1 MNKTYH
7 NMIIYSIVLMQ
18 SISAFEKPFSQK
30 GLFWTSILTS
40 NDVPDGQSSIES
52 TMGYIPTLSL
62 FKELSDNQ
70 LVDIEWAYRLNRAYS
85 GDSLL
90 HNNESHHRY
99 WIRYASE
106 KLEARLG
113 LQKIVF
119 GPSFVLRSLSWF
131 DTIDLRDPTGQTD
144 GVEAFRLRW
153 FPSNS
158 LSLWSWAIN
167 NDQDTLSYGSR
178 VELSNSLGEWGLT
191 YHQDPSKSLQ
201 PIGQIGIPI
210 FGAHNRLA
218 IDYRYDGFIGFWNES
233 ALISSDRTD
242 IIMATVG
249 VDYTLPIFNGILVMA
264 EYMSISNKIDSDESS
279 LSYTAIM
286 ASMPLGMVHQLMF
299 ISQFDLEEDRS
310 YNYLRWSSTY
320 DHYSLN
326 FILSNSP
333 KRTNYNIP
341 EEDLPRSLAGF
352 GTGFQ
357 FTRKFWFIR
366 NTSIYIQI
374 IFNWI

>member
-1 MNKTYH
+1 MNFP
-7 NMIIYSIVLMQ
+7 ILRLIVLLTTSFGQ
-18 SISAFEKPFSQK
+18 SLSTNGQ
-30 GLFWTSILTS
+30 LWTSTLTS

-70 LVDIEWAYRLNRAYS
+70 LIDIEWAYRLDRAYS

-99 WIRYASE
+99 CIRYASE
-106 KLEARLG
+106 KLETRLG

-131 DTIDLRDPTGQTD
+131 DTIDLKDPTGQTD

-178 VELSNSLGEWGLT
+178 AEVSNSAGEWGLT

-201 PIGQIGIPI
+201 QIGQIGIPI
-210 FGAHNRLA
+210 SGSHNRIA
-218 IDYRYDGFIGFWNES
+218 IDYRYDGFIGIWNES

-249 VDYTLPIFNGILVMA
+249 ADYTLPIATGILLMM
-264 EYMSISNKIDSDESS
+264 ESMYISSKTNDSTSTQ
-279 LSYTAIM
+279 SYTAFM
-286 ASMPLGMVHQLMF
+286 ASMPLGMVHQLMC
-299 ISQFDLEEDRS
+299 ISQLDLEENRS

-326 FILSNSP
+326 FILSISP
-333 KRTNYNIP
+333 KRAEY
-341 EEDLPRSLAGF
+341 LPTIMPNTLAGF
-352 GTGFQ
+352 GNGFQ
-357 FTRKFWFIR
+357 FMFIY
-366 NTSIYIQI
+366 NH
-374 IFNWI
+374 

>member
-1 MNKTYH
+1 MNIPIFRL
-7 NMIIYSIVLMQ
+7 IILLTTSFGQ
-18 SISAFEKPFSQK
+18 SLSTNGQ
-30 GLFWTSILTS
+30 LWTSTLTS

-70 LVDIEWAYRLNRAYS
+70 LVDMEWAYRLDRTYS

-99 WIRYASE
+99 WVRYSSE

-131 DTIDLRDPTGQTD
+131 DTIDLKDPTGQTN

-178 VELSNSLGEWGLT
+178 AEVSNSAGEWGLT

-201 PIGQIGIPI
+201 QIGQIGIPI
-210 FGAHNRLA
+210 SGSHNRIA
-218 IDYRYDGFIGFWNES
+218 IDYRYDGFIGIWNES

-249 VDYTLPIFNGILVMA
+249 ADYTLPIATGILLMM
-264 EYMSISNKIDSDESS
+264 ESMYISSKTNDSTSTQ
-279 LSYTAIM
+279 SYTAFM

-299 ISQFDLEEDRS
+299 ISQFDLEENRS

-326 FILSNSP
+326 FILSISP
-333 KRTNYNIP
+333 KRADYNLP
-341 EEDLPRSLAGF
+341 EENLPSSLAGF
-352 GTGFQ
+352 GTGLQ
-357 FTRKFWFIR
+357 FMFIY
-366 NTSIYIQI
+366 NH
-374 IFNWI
+374 

>member
-1 MNKTYH
+1 MNIPIFRL
-7 NMIIYSIVLMQ
+7 IILLTTSFGQ
-18 SISAFEKPFSQK
+18 SLSTNGQ
-30 GLFWTSILTS
+30 LWTSTLTS

-70 LVDIEWAYRLNRAYS
+70 LVDMEWAYRLDRTYS

-90 HNNESHHRY
+90 YYNESHHRY
-99 WIRYASE
+99 WVRYSSE

-144 GVEAFRLRW
+144 GVEAIRLRW

-158 LSLWSWAIN
+158 LSIWSWVIN

-178 VELSNSLGEWGLT
+178 VELSNSAGEWGLT

-201 PIGQIGIPI
+201 PIGQIGIPVS
-210 FGAHNRLA
+210 GSHNRLA

-233 ALISSDRTD
+233 ALISSDRSE

-249 VDYTLPIFNGILVMA
+249 ADYTLPIASGILVMA
-264 EYMSISNKIDSDESS
+264 EYMSISNKIDSDE
-279 LSYTAIM
+279 LTQSYTALM

-299 ISQFDLEEDRS
+299 ISQFDLEENHS

-326 FILSNSP
+326 FILSISP
-333 KRTNYNIP
+333 KRSEY
-341 EEDLPRSLAGF
+341 LPITMPNSLAGF

-357 FTRKFWFIR
+357 FMFIY
-366 NTSIYIQI
+366 NH
-374 IFNWI
+374 

>member
-1 MNKTYH
+1 LNI
-7 NMIIYSIVLMQ
+7 NGFAQ
-18 SISAFEKPFSQK
+18 SFSAK
-30 GLFWTSILTS
+30 GQLWTSTLTS
-40 NDVPDGQSSIES
+40 NDVPGGQSSIES
-52 TMGYIPTLSL
+52 TMGYIPTFSL

-70 LVDIEWAYRLNRAYS
+70 LVDMECAYHLNKTYS

-90 HNNESHHRY
+90 YSNQSYHRY
-99 WIRYASE
+99 WVRYSSE

-131 DTIDLRDPTGQTD
+131 DTIDLKDPTGQTD

-178 VELSNSLGEWGLT
+178 AEVSNSAGEWGLT

-201 PIGQIGIPI
+201 QIGQIGIPI
-210 FGAHNRLA
+210 SGSHNRIA
-218 IDYRYDGFIGFWNES
+218 IDYRYDGFIGIWNES

-249 VDYTLPIFNGILVMA
+249 ADYTLPIATGILLMM
-264 EYMSISNKIDSDESS
+264 ESMYISSKTNDSTSTQ
-279 LSYTAIM
+279 SYTAFM

-299 ISQFDLEEDRS
+299 ISQLDLEENRS

-326 FILSNSP
+326 FILSISP
-333 KRTNYNIP
+333 KRAEY
-341 EEDLPRSLAGF
+341 LPTIMPNTLAGF
-352 GTGFQ
+352 GNGFQ
-357 FTRKFWFIR
+357 FMFIY
-366 NTSIYIQI
+366 NH
-374 IFNWI
+374 

>member
-1 MNKTYH
+1 MRFYQ
-7 NMIIYSIVLMQ
+7 YLLFFVLLAK
-18 SISAFEKPFSQK
+18 SLLAIDNPFSIK
-30 GLFWTSILTS
+30 GQFWTSALTS
-40 NDVPDGQSSIES
+40 TDVPDGLSSIES
-52 TMGYIPTLSL
+52 TLGYITTLSL
-62 FKELSDNQ
+62 FKDLSNTQ
-70 LVDIEWAYRLNRAYS
+70 LLDMEWAYRLDRAYS
-85 GDSLL
+85 GNSLFN
-90 HNNESHHRY
+90 NNESHHRY
-99 WIRYASE
+99 WVRYSSE

-131 DTIDLRDPTGQTD
+131 DTIDLKDPTGQTD

-153 FPSNS
+153 FPSNT
-158 LSLWSWAIN
+158 LSIWSWAIL

-178 VELSNSLGEWGLT
+178 VELSNSAGEWGLT

-201 PIGQIGIPI
+201 PIGQIGIPVS
-210 FGAHNRLA
+210 GSHNRVA

-233 ALISSDRTD
+233 ALISSDRSE

-249 VDYTLPIFNGILVMA
+249 ADYTLPIANGLLVMV
-264 EYMSISNKIDSDESS
+264 EYMSISNKIDSGELSQ
-279 LSYTAIM
+279 SYTAIM

-299 ISQFDLEEDRS
+299 ISQFDLEENRS

-326 FILSNSP
+326 FILSISP
-333 KRTNYNIP
+333 KRADYNLP
-341 EEDLPRSLAGF
+341 EEHLPRSLAGF

-357 FTRKFWFIR
+357 FMFIY
-366 NTSIYIQI
+366 NH
-374 IFNWI
+374 

>member
-1 MNKTYH
+1 LNI
-7 NMIIYSIVLMQ
+7 NGFAQ
-18 SISAFEKPFSQK
+18 SFSAK
-30 GLFWTSILTS
+30 GQLWTSTLTS
-40 NDVPDGQSSIES
+40 NDVPDGLSSTES
-52 TMGYIPTLSL
+52 TLGYIPTLSL
-62 FKELSDNQ
+62 FKNLSNNQ
-70 LVDIEWAYRLNRAYS
+70 LVDIEWAYRLDRAYS

-90 HNNESHHRY
+90 HKNESHHRY
-99 WIRYASE
+99 WIRYSSE

-131 DTIDLRDPTGQTD
+131 DTIDLKDPTGQTD

-178 VELSNSLGEWGLT
+178 AEVSNSAGEWGLT

-201 PIGQIGIPI
+201 MFGQDNIPD
-210 FGAHNRLA
+210 FGSHNRLA
-218 IDYRYDGFIGFWNES
+218 VDYRYDGFFGFWNES
-233 ALISSDRTD
+233 ALIKSNRTD
-242 IIMATVG
+242 IIMTTVG
-249 VDYTLPIFNGILVMA
+249 ADYTLPISNGILIMA
-264 EYMSISNKIDSDESS
+264 EYMSISNKFDSYESS
-279 LSYTAIM
+279 QSYTALM

-299 ISQFDLEEDRS
+299 ISQLDLEENRS

-326 FILSNSP
+326 FILSISP
-333 KRTNYNIP
+333 KRA
-341 EEDLPRSLAGF
+341 EENLPRSLAGF
-352 GTGFQ
+352 GAGLQ
-357 FTRKFWFIR
+357 FMFIY
-366 NTSIYIQI
+366 NH
-374 IFNWI
+374 

>member
-1 MNKTYH
+1 MNFP
-7 NMIIYSIVLMQ
+7 ILRLIVLLTTSFGQ
-18 SISAFEKPFSQK
+18 SLSTNGQ
-30 GLFWTSILTS
+30 LWTNVLTS
-40 NDVPDGQSSIES
+40 NDVPNGQSYIES

-62 FKELSDNQ
+62 FKELPDNQ
-70 LVDIEWAYRLNRAYS
+70 LVDMEWAYRLDRTYS

-90 HNNESHHRY
+90 HYNESHHRY
-99 WIRYASE
+99 WVRYSSE

-119 GPSFVLRSLSWF
+119 GPSYVLRSLSWF

-158 LSLWSWAIN
+158 LSLWSWATN

-178 VELSNSLGEWGLT
+178 VELSNAAGEWGLT

-201 PIGQIGIPI
+201 QISQMGIS
-210 FGAHNRLA
+210 GSHSRLA

-233 ALISSDRTD
+233 ALIISNRSD
-242 IIMATVG
+242 IIMTTVG
-249 VDYTLPIFNGILVMA
+249 ADYTLPIANGILVMA
-264 EYMSISNKIDSDESS
+264 EYMSISNKIVLDESS
-279 LSYTAIM
+279 QSYAAFM
-286 ASMPLGMVHQLMF
+286 ASMPLGMVHQLIF
-299 ISQFDLEEDRS
+299 ISQFDLEENRS

-326 FILSNSP
+326 FILSISP
-333 KRTNYNIP
+333 KRAEY
-341 EEDLPRSLAGF
+341 LPTIMPNTLAGF
-352 GTGFQ
+352 GNGFQ
-357 FTRKFWFIR
+357 FMFIY
-366 NTSIYIQI
+366 NH
-374 IFNWI
+374 

>member
-1 MNKTYH
+1 
-7 NMIIYSIVLMQ
+7 MIARISRSQYLILILVAFNLNINGFAQ
-18 SISAFEKPFSQK
+18 SFSAK
-30 GLFWTSILTS
+30 GQLWTSTLTS
-40 NDVPDGQSSIES
+40 NDVPDGLSSTES
-52 TMGYIPTLSL
+52 TLGYIPTLSL
-62 FKELSDNQ
+62 FKNLSNNQ
-70 LVDIEWAYRLNRAYS
+70 LVDIEWAYRLDRAYS

-99 WIRYASE
+99 WVRYASE

-131 DTIDLRDPTGQTD
+131 DTIDLKDPTGQTD

-158 LSLWSWAIN
+158 LSIWSWTIL

-178 VELSNSLGEWGLT
+178 VELSNSAGEWGLT
-191 YHQDPSKSLQ
+191 YHQDPSKSLKV
-201 PIGQIGIPI
+201 IGQIGIPVS
-210 FGAHNRLA
+210 GSHNRIA

-233 ALISSDRTD
+233 ALIKSNRSD
-242 IIMATVG
+242 IIMATIG
-249 VDYTLPIFNGILVMA
+249 ADYTLPISNGILIMA
-264 EYMSISNKIDSDESS
+264 EYMSISNKFDSYESS
-279 LSYTAIM
+279 QSYTALM

-299 ISQFDLEEDRS
+299 ISQFDLEENRS

-326 FILSNSP
+326 FILSISP
-333 KRTNYNIP
+333 KRSQY
-341 EEDLPRSLAGF
+341 LPITMPNSLAGF

-357 FTRKFWFIR
+357 FMFIY
-366 NTSIYIQI
+366 NH
-374 IFNWI
+374 

>member
-1 MNKTYH
+1 
-7 NMIIYSIVLMQ
+7 
-18 SISAFEKPFSQK
+18 
-30 GLFWTSILTS
+30 
-40 NDVPDGQSSIES
+40 
-52 TMGYIPTLSL
+52 MGYIPTLSL

-70 LVDIEWAYRLNRAYS
+70 LVDIEWAYRLDRAYS

-90 HNNESHHRY
+90 HKNESHHRY
-99 WIRYASE
+99 WIRYSSE

-131 DTIDLRDPTGQTD
+131 DTIDLKDPTGQTD

-178 VELSNSLGEWGLT
+178 AEVSNSAGEWGLT

-201 PIGQIGIPI
+201 PIGQIGTPI
-210 FGAHNRLA
+210 SGSHNRIA

-242 IIMATVG
+242 IIMATLG
-249 VDYTLPIFNGILVMA
+249 ADYTLPIFNGILIMA
-264 EYMSISNKIDSDESS
+264 EYMSIFNKSDLDESS
-279 LSYTAIM
+279 LSYTALM

-299 ISQFDLEEDRS
+299 ISQFDLEENRS

-352 GTGFQ
+352 GTGLQ
-357 FTRKFWFIR
+357 FMFIY
-366 NTSIYIQI
+366 NH
-374 IFNWI
+374 

>member
-1 MNKTYH
+1 MNI
-7 NMIIYSIVLMQ
+7 NGFAQ
-18 SISAFEKPFSQK
+18 SFSAK
-30 GLFWTSILTS
+30 GQLWTSTLTS

-70 LVDIEWAYRLNRAYS
+70 LVDIEWAYRLDRAYS

-90 HNNESHHRY
+90 YSNQSYHRY
-99 WIRYASE
+99 WVRYSSE
-106 KLEARLG
+106 KLEVRLG

-131 DTIDLRDPTGQTD
+131 DTIDLKDPTGQTD

-178 VELSNSLGEWGLT
+178 AEVSNSAGEWGLT

-201 PIGQIGIPI
+201 QIGQIGIPI
-210 FGAHNRLA
+210 SGSHNRIA
-218 IDYRYDGFIGFWNES
+218 IDYRYDGFIGIWNES

-249 VDYTLPIFNGILVMA
+249 ADYTLPIATGILLMM
-264 EYMSISNKIDSDESS
+264 ESMYISSKTNDSTSTQ
-279 LSYTAIM
+279 SYTAFM

-299 ISQFDLEEDRS
+299 ISQLDLEENRS

-326 FILSNSP
+326 FILSISP
-333 KRTNYNIP
+333 KRAEY
-341 EEDLPRSLAGF
+341 LPTIMPNTLAGF
-352 GTGFQ
+352 GNGFQ
-357 FTRKFWFIR
+357 FMFIY
-366 NTSIYIQI
+366 NH
-374 IFNWI
+374 

>member
-1 MNKTYH
+1 LIARISRSQYLILILVAFNL
-7 NMIIYSIVLMQ
+7 NINGFAQ
-18 SISAFEKPFSQK
+18 SFSAK
-30 GLFWTSILTS
+30 GQLWTSTLTS
-40 NDVPDGQSSIES
+40 NDVPDGLSSTES
-52 TMGYIPTLSL
+52 TLGYIPTLSL
-62 FKELSDNQ
+62 FKNLSNNQ
-70 LVDIEWAYRLNRAYS
+70 LVDIEWAYRLDRAYS

-99 WIRYASE
+99 WVRYASE

-131 DTIDLRDPTGQTD
+131 DTIDLKDPTGQTD

-158 LSLWSWAIN
+158 LSIWSWTIL

-178 VELSNSLGEWGLT
+178 VELSNSAGEWGLT
-191 YHQDPSKSLQ
+191 YHQDPSKSLKV
-201 PIGQIGIPI
+201 IGQIGIPVS
-210 FGAHNRLA
+210 GSHNRIA

-233 ALISSDRTD
+233 ALIKSNRSD
-242 IIMATVG
+242 IIMATIG
-249 VDYTLPIFNGILVMA
+249 ADYTLPISNGILIMA
-264 EYMSISNKIDSDESS
+264 EYMSISNKFDSYESS
-279 LSYTAIM
+279 QSYTALM

-299 ISQFDLEEDRS
+299 ISQFDLEENRS

-326 FILSNSP
+326 FILSISP
-333 KRTNYNIP
+333 KRSQY
-341 EEDLPRSLAGF
+341 LPITMPNSLAGF

-357 FTRKFWFIR
+357 FMFIY
-366 NTSIYIQI
+366 NH
-374 IFNWI
+374 

>member
-1 MNKTYH
+1 MNYFKTFLFGFIFH
-7 NMIIYSIVLMQ
+7 VL
-18 SISAFEKPFSQK
+18 ISAQIIATK
-30 GLFWTSILTS
+30 GQFVLSGLTS
-40 NDVPDGQSSIES
+40 NDIPDGSSSIES
-52 TMGYIPTLSL
+52 TIGYIPTFSMMKLLSNDR
-62 FKELSDNQ
+62 SM
-70 LVDIEWAYRLNRAYS
+70 DIEWSYQLDRAYS
-85 GDSLL
+85 GDFLL

-99 WIRYASE
+99 WVRYSSE

-131 DTIDLRDPTGQTD
+131 DTIDLKDPTGQTD

-158 LSLWSWAIN
+158 LSLLSWAIN

-178 VELSNSLGEWGLT
+178 AEVSNSLGEWGLT
-191 YHQDPSKSLQ
+191 YHQDPSKSLKT
-201 PIGQIGIPI
+201 IGQIGIPVS
-210 FGAHNRLA
+210 GSHNRLA

-233 ALISSDRTD
+233 ALITSDRSE
-242 IIMATVG
+242 IIMATIG
-249 VDYTLPIFNGILVMA
+249 ADYTLPVASGILVMA
-264 EYMSISNKIDSDESS
+264 EYLSISNKIDSDELSQ
-279 LSYTAIM
+279 SYTAFM

-299 ISQFDLEEDRS
+299 ISQFDLEESHS

-326 FILSNSP
+326 FVLSISP
-333 KRTNYNIP
+333 KRAEY
-341 EEDLPRSLAGF
+341 LPIIMPNTLAGF

-357 FTRKFWFIR
+357 FMFI
-366 NTSIYIQI
+366 YDH
-374 IFNWI
+374 

>member
-1 MNKTYH
+1 MLRPGNLPLNRLWVTSQHFPYH
-7 NMIIYSIVLMQ
+7 EIYR
-18 SISAFEKPFSQK
+18 ISAF
-30 GLFWTSILTS
+30 LILNGPT
-40 NDVPDGQSSIES
+40 DLIEP
-52 TMGYIPTLSL
+52 IP
-62 FKELSDNQ
+62 
-70 LVDIEWAYRLNRAYS
+70 
-85 GDSLL
+85 DSLL
-90 HNNESHHRY
+90 HKNESHHRY
-99 WIRYASE
+99 WVRYSSE

-144 GVEAFRLRW
+144 GVEAIRLRW

-158 LSLWSWAIN
+158 LSIWSWVIN

-178 VELSNSLGEWGLT
+178 VELSNSAGEWGLT

-201 PIGQIGIPI
+201 PIGQIGIPVS
-210 FGAHNRLA
+210 GSHNRLA

-233 ALISSDRTD
+233 ALISSDRSE

-249 VDYTLPIFNGILVMA
+249 ADYTLPIASGILVMA
-264 EYMSISNKIDSDESS
+264 EYMSISNKIDSDE
-279 LSYTAIM
+279 LTQSYTALM

-299 ISQFDLEEDRS
+299 ISQFDLEENHS

-326 FILSNSP
+326 FILSISP
-333 KRTNYNIP
+333 KRTDYNIP
-341 EEDLPRSLAGF
+341 NELLPNSLAGF
-352 GTGFQ
+352 GTGLQ
-357 FTRKFWFIR
+357 FMFIY
-366 NTSIYIQI
+366 NH
-374 IFNWI
+374 

>member
-1 MNKTYH
+1 MNIPIFRL
-7 NMIIYSIVLMQ
+7 IILLTTSFGQ
-18 SISAFEKPFSQK
+18 SLSTNGQ
-30 GLFWTSILTS
+30 LWTSTLTS

-70 LVDIEWAYRLNRAYS
+70 LIDIEWAYRLDRAYS

-99 WIRYASE
+99 WIRYSSE

-131 DTIDLRDPTGQTD
+131 DTIDLKDPTGQTN

-167 NDQDTLSYGSR
+167 NNQDTLSYGSR
-178 VELSNSLGEWGLT
+178 AEVSNSAGEWGLT

-210 FGAHNRLA
+210 SGSHNRIA

-233 ALISSDRTD
+233 ALVSSDRSE

-249 VDYTLPIFNGILVMA
+249 ADYTLPIATGILVMA
-264 EYMSISNKIDSDESS
+264 EYMSISNKINSGELSQ
-279 LSYTAIM
+279 SYTALM

-299 ISQFDLEEDRS
+299 ISQFDLEENRS

-326 FILSNSP
+326 FILSISP
-333 KRTNYNIP
+333 KRADYNLS
-341 EEDLPRSLAGF
+341 EEHLPRSLAGF

-357 FTRKFWFIR
+357 FMFIY
-366 NTSIYIQI
+366 NH
-374 IFNWI
+374 

>member
-1 MNKTYH
+1 
-7 NMIIYSIVLMQ
+7 MIARISRSQYLILILVAFNLNINGFAQ
-18 SISAFEKPFSQK
+18 SFSAK
-30 GLFWTSILTS
+30 GQLWTNTLTS
-40 NDVPDGQSSIES
+40 NDVPDGLSSTES
-52 TMGYIPTLSL
+52 TLGYIPTLSL
-62 FKELSDNQ
+62 FKNLSNNQ
-70 LVDIEWAYRLNRAYS
+70 LVDIEWAYRLDRAYS

-90 HNNESHHRY
+90 HKNESHHRY

-119 GPSFVLRSLSWF
+119 GPSFILRSLSWF
-131 DTIDLRDPTGQTD
+131 DTIDLKDPTGQTD

-167 NDQDTLSYGSR
+167 NYQDTLSFGGRAEVSI
-178 VELSNSLGEWGLT
+178 NMGDLGFT

-201 PIGQIGIPI
+201 MFGQDNISD
-210 FGAHNRLA
+210 FGSHNRLA
-218 IDYRYDGFIGFWNES
+218 VDYRYDGFIGFWNES
-233 ALISSDRTD
+233 ALIRSNRSD

-249 VDYTLPIFNGILVMA
+249 ADYTLPIATGILLMM
-264 EYMSISNKIDSDESS
+264 ESMYISSKTNDSTSTQ
-279 LSYTAIM
+279 SYTAFM

-299 ISQFDLEEDRS
+299 ISQFDLEENHS
-310 YNYLRWSSTY
+310 YNYLRWSSTF

-326 FILSNSP
+326 FILSISP
-333 KRTNYNIP
+333 KRVDYNLP
-341 EEDLPRSLAGF
+341 EEHLRRSLAGF

-357 FTRKFWFIR
+357 FMFIY
-366 NTSIYIQI
+366 NH
-374 IFNWI
+374 

>member
-1 MNKTYH
+1 
-7 NMIIYSIVLMQ
+7 
-18 SISAFEKPFSQK
+18 
-30 GLFWTSILTS
+30 
-40 NDVPDGQSSIES
+40 
-52 TMGYIPTLSL
+52 MGYIPTLSL

-70 LVDIEWAYRLNRAYS
+70 LIDIEWAYRLDRAYS

-99 WIRYASE
+99 WIRYSSE

-131 DTIDLRDPTGQTD
+131 DTIDLKDPTGQTN

-167 NDQDTLSYGSR
+167 NNQDTLSYGSR
-178 VELSNSLGEWGLT
+178 AEVSNSAGEWGLT

-210 FGAHNRLA
+210 SGSHNRIA

-233 ALISSDRTD
+233 ALISSDRTN

-249 VDYTLPIFNGILVMA
+249 ADYTLPIFNGILVMA
-264 EYMSISNKIDSDESS
+264 EYMSISNKIDLDESS
-279 LSYTAIM
+279 LSYTVLM

-326 FILSNSP
+326 FILSISP
-333 KRTNYNIP
+333 KRTDYNIP
-341 EEDLPRSLAGF
+341 DESLPKSLAGF
-352 GTGFQ
+352 GNSLQ
-357 FTRKFWFIR
+357 FMFIY
-366 NTSIYIQI
+366 NH
-374 IFNWI
+374 

>member
-1 MNKTYH
+1 
-7 NMIIYSIVLMQ
+7 MIARISRSQYLILILVAFNLNINGFAQ
-18 SISAFEKPFSQK
+18 SFSAK
-30 GLFWTSILTS
+30 GQLWTSTLTS
-40 NDVPDGQSSIES
+40 NDVPDGLSSTES
-52 TMGYIPTLSL
+52 TLGYIPTLSL
-62 FKELSDNQ
+62 FKNLSNNQ
-70 LVDIEWAYRLNRAYS
+70 LVDIEWAYRLDRAYS

-99 WIRYASE
+99 WVRYASE

-131 DTIDLRDPTGQTD
+131 DTIDLKDPTGQTD

-158 LSLWSWAIN
+158 LSIWSWTIL

-178 VELSNSLGEWGLT
+178 VELSNSAGEWGLT
-191 YHQDPSKSLQ
+191 YHQDPSKSLKV
-201 PIGQIGIPI
+201 IGQIGIPVS
-210 FGAHNRLA
+210 GSHNRIA

-233 ALISSDRTD
+233 ALIKSNRSD
-242 IIMATVG
+242 IIMATIG
-249 VDYTLPIFNGILVMA
+249 ADYTLPISNGILIMA
-264 EYMSISNKIDSDESS
+264 EYMSISNKFDSYESS
-279 LSYTAIM
+279 QSYTALM

-299 ISQFDLEEDRS
+299 ISQFDLEENRS

-326 FILSNSP
+326 FILSISP
-333 KRTNYNIP
+333 KRTDYNIP
-341 EEDLPRSLAGF
+341 NELLPNSLAGF
-352 GTGFQ
+352 GTGLQ
-357 FTRKFWFIR
+357 FMFIY
-366 NTSIYIQI
+366 NH
-374 IFNWI
+374 

>member
-1 MNKTYH
+1 
-7 NMIIYSIVLMQ
+7 MIARISRSQYLILILVGFNLNINGFAQ
-18 SISAFEKPFSQK
+18 SFSAK
-30 GLFWTSILTS
+30 GQLWTSTLTS
-40 NDVPDGQSSIES
+40 NDVPDNQSSIES

-70 LVDIEWAYRLNRAYS
+70 LVDIEWAYRLDRAYS
-85 GDSLL
+85 SDSLL
-90 HNNESHHRY
+90 HKNESHHRY
-99 WIRYASE
+99 WVRYSSE

-119 GPSFVLRSLSWF
+119 GPSLVLRSLSWF
-131 DTIDLRDPTGQTD
+131 DTINLKDPTGQTD

-158 LSLWSWAIN
+158 LSLWSWVIN

-178 VELSNSLGEWGLT
+178 AELSNSAGEWGLT

-201 PIGQIGIPI
+201 GIGQIDIPVH
-210 FGAHNRLA
+210 GSHNRLA

-233 ALISSDRTD
+233 ALIRSNKSD

-249 VDYTLPIFNGILVMA
+249 ADYTLPIANGLLVMA
-264 EYMSISNKIDSDESS
+264 EYMSISSKIDSA
-279 LSYTAIM
+279 SYTAIM
-286 ASMPLGMVHQLMF
+286 TSMPLGMVHQVMF
-299 ISQFDLEEDRS
+299 ISQFDLEENRS
-310 YNYLRWSSTY
+310 YNYLRWSSSY

-326 FILSNSP
+326 FILSISP
-333 KRTNYNIP
+333 KRADYNLP
-341 EEDLPRSLAGF
+341 EEYLRKSLAGF

-357 FTRKFWFIR
+357 FMFIY
-366 NTSIYIQI
+366 NH
-374 IFNWI
+374 

>member
-1 MNKTYH
+1 MKNFL
-7 NMIIYSIVLMQ
+7 NIVFFISLFSNPTAKAQ
-18 SISAFEKPFSQK
+18 SFSTK
-30 GLFWTSILTS
+30 GQFWASGLTG
-40 NDVPDGQSSIES
+40 NDAPSGQSTFES
-52 TMGYIPTLSL
+52 SMGYIPTFSLSRD
-62 FKELSDNQ
+62 LSDFSFF
-70 LVDIEWAYRLNRAYS
+70 DFEWAYRFDRAYS

-90 HNNESHHRY
+90 HKNESHHRY
-99 WIRYASE
+99 WVRYSSE

-144 GVEAFRLRW
+144 GVEAIRLRW

-178 VELSNSLGEWGLT
+178 VELSNSAGEWGLT

-201 PIGQIGIPI
+201 PIGQIGIPVS
-210 FGAHNRLA
+210 GSHNRLA

-233 ALISSDRTD
+233 ALISSDRSE

-249 VDYTLPIFNGILVMA
+249 ADYTLPIASGILVMA
-264 EYMSISNKIDSDESS
+264 EYMSISNKIDSDE
-279 LSYTAIM
+279 LTQSYTALM

-299 ISQFDLEEDRS
+299 ISQFDLEENHS

-326 FILSNSP
+326 FILSISP
-333 KRTNYNIP
+333 KRTDYNIP
-341 EEDLPRSLAGF
+341 NELLPKSLAGF
-352 GTGFQ
+352 GTGLQ
-357 FTRKFWFIR
+357 FMFIY
-366 NTSIYIQI
+366 NH
-374 IFNWI
+374 

>member
-1 MNKTYH
+1 LNI
-7 NMIIYSIVLMQ
+7 NGFAQ
-18 SISAFEKPFSQK
+18 SFSAK
-30 GLFWTSILTS
+30 GQLWTSTLTS

-131 DTIDLRDPTGQTD
+131 DTIDLRDPTGQTN

-158 LSLWSWAIN
+158 LSIWSWTILN
-167 NDQDTLSYGSR
+167 YQDSLSYGSR
-178 VELSNSLGEWGLT
+178 AEVSNSAGEWGLT

-201 PIGQIGIPI
+201 PIGQIGIPVS
-210 FGAHNRLA
+210 GSHNRLA

-352 GTGFQ
+352 GTGLQ
-357 FTRKFWFIR
+357 FMFIY
-366 NTSIYIQI
+366 NH
-374 IFNWI
+374 